1 MNILAIES
9 SAVAASAAVIQDGIL
24 KAEEFSQN
32 GLTHSVTLLP
42 MAESAVKKAGL
53 TISDID
59 LFAVTEGPGSFSG
72 LRIGVTVAKTLAYGC
87 GKKVVGIS
95 TLKTIA
101 AALPFA
107 DKIIC
112 PIMDARRNQVYN
124 AMYKW
129 EDGELKELVPPRAIS
144 AEELA
149 NEIKEPVI
157 FIGDGVKPFCE
168 YFTSVLGEKAH
179 FAPLHLCAAKA
190 SALAF
195 LAQKEE
201 GVEPDGLNPCYL
213 RLSQAEREYNEK
225 NNGKD

>member
-9 SAVAASAAVIQDGIL
+9 SAVAASAAVMADGVL

-42 MAESAVKKAGL
+42 MAENALKKAGL
-53 TISDID
+53 KISDID

-87 GKKVVGIS
+87 GKNVCGVS
-95 TLKTIA
+95 TLRA
-101 AALPFA
+101 LAGNLPFA

-112 PIMDARRNQVYN
+112 PIMDARRSQVYN

-129 EDGELKELVPPRAIS
+129 EDGELREIKAPRAIS

-149 NEIKEPVI
+149 SEINEPVI
-157 FIGDGVKPFCE
+157 FVGDGVKPFRE
-168 YFTSVLGEKAH
+168 FFSERLGELAF
-179 FAPLHLCAAKA
+179 FAPPNLCAAKA
-190 SALAF
+190 STLCTLVQNEA
-195 LAQKEE
+195 
-201 GVEPDGLNPCYL
+201 GVNPDELNPCYL
-213 RLSQAEREYNEK
+213 RLSQAEREYNER

>member
-9 SAVAASAAVIQDGIL
+9 SAVAASAAVISDGIL

-53 TISDID
+53 KISDID

-72 LRIGVTVAKTLAYGC
+72 LRIGVTIAKTLAYGC

-95 TLKTIA
+95 TLKVLA
-101 AALPFA
+101 AALPHT

-129 EDGELKELVPPRAIS
+129 EDGELKEIVSPRAIS
-144 AEELA
+144 AEDLA
-149 NEIKEPVI
+149 KEIKEPVI
-157 FIGDGVKPFCE
+157 FIGDGVRPFTD
-168 YFTSVLGEKAH
+168 FFKKALGELAF
-179 FAPLHLCAAKA
+179 FAPLHICAAKA
-190 SALAF
+190 SSLGY
-195 LAQKEE
+195 LAQNEE
-201 GVEPDGLNPCYL
+201 GVMPDELNPCYL
-213 RLSQAEREYNEK
+213 RLSQAEREYNER
-225 NNGKD
+225 NGKD